1 MSDLLERI
9 KDDVKLAMKAGEK
22 ERVAAL
28 RLILSTLKQREID
41 ERKALDDQETI
52 ALLDRMAKQRR
63 ESIAE
68 FEKAGRAD
76 LVAKEQRELE
86 LLQGYLPTPLE
97 EAELEQLVEQAIAD
111 TGAAAIKDMGKVMG
125 VLKPAVQGRADMAA
139 VSARVKQRLS

>member
-111 TGAAAIKDMGKVMG
+111 TGAATIKDMGKVMG